1 MRKIY
6 VKFYILLGYIICF
19 IDRKGKEM
27 RFKNLAIFYVNMILE
42 GNITFDE
49 VPKLL
54 KKYVAKVAVDL
65 GVWEIIE
72 GSKNEEDIK
81 NAVGSKNGEES
92 KNGEGAN

>member
-19 IDRKGKEM
+19 LDRKGKEM

-54 KKYVAKVAVDL
+54 KRPVAKVALDL

-72 GSKNEEDIK
+72 KSINGEGSKNEDEHK
-81 NAVGSKNGEES
+81 NEES
-92 KNGEGAN
+92 AN

>member
-19 IDRKGKEM
+19 LDRKGKEM

-54 KKYVAKVAVDL
+54 KRLKLLWTLASGKLLREVRTERVL
-65 GVWEIIE
+65 
-72 GSKNEEDIK
+72 IK
-81 NAVGSKNGEES
+81 WNH
-92 KNGEGAN
+92 

>member
-19 IDRKGKEM
+19 LDRKEKEM

-54 KKYVAKVAVDL
+54 KRHVAKVALDL

-72 GSKNEEDIK
+72 NSIKEDK
-81 NAVGSKNGEES
+81 EES
-92 KNGEGAN
+92 AN

>member
-19 IDRKGKEM
+19 LDRKGKEM

-54 KKYVAKVAVDL
+54 KPYVKKVAIEL
-65 GVWEIIE
+65 GVWEVIE
-72 GSKNEEDIK
+72 GSQ
-81 NAVGSKNGEES
+81 NGES
-92 KNGEGAN
+92 AN

>member
-19 IDRKGKEM
+19 LDRKGNEM
-27 RFKNLAIFYVNMILE
+27 RFKNLAIFYANIILE

-54 KKYVAKVAVDL
+54 KRHVAKVALDL

-72 GSKNEEDIK
+72 GSQ
-81 NAVGSKNGEES
+81 NGES
-92 KNGEGAN
+92 AN

>member
-19 IDRKGKEM
+19 LDRKGKEM

-54 KKYVAKVAVDL
+54 KRHVAKVALDL

-72 GSKNEEDIK
+72 GSKNEE
-81 NAVGSKNGEES
+81 GSQ
-92 KNGEGAN
+92 NGEGAN